1 MSLVPASIVPPPY
14 RARSLRAGGWDVTEL
29 SDGFLRLDGG
39 GMWGVVPATMW
50 RALTPPDADN
60 RILIALRPFL
70 ARKGEIVAVIEC
82 GIGARWDAKKRTI
95 YGIEAAT
102 GLAESL
108 ARCGVRPEQ
117 VTHVVASHAHWDHFG
132 AAVVERGGALAPLF
146 PNARHYLPKI
156 EIANALN
163 PDHVRRASYRAEDVE
178 PLARAGLLVAY
189 EGSAEIVP
197 GLRAHVLGG
206 HSDGV
211 AVITLDE
218 ERDDGAI
225 FWSDIVPTAHHVQPP
240 YIMAYDIDVA
250 RSFEVRAKWIAR
262 AAERGWI
269 GLFYHDV
276 DTAFG
281 RIEKDG
287 KRYRVVAMAGSA
299 P

>member
-1 MSLVPASIVPPPY
+1 VSLVPASIVPPPY